1 MLEEQ
6 VRAREFAVVFSNIS
20 TGMCQI
26 GLLSAVLVK
35 VDNDLL
41 GFWVSYS
48 LNIFKKKTVKVL
60 ALWHFKPLIAAGIFF
75 TLD

>member
-41 GFWVSYS
+41 GF
-48 LNIFKKKTVKVL
+48 LGFIQFKHFFKKDSKSIGIM
-60 ALWHFKPLIAAGIFF
+60 AL
-75 TLD
+75 